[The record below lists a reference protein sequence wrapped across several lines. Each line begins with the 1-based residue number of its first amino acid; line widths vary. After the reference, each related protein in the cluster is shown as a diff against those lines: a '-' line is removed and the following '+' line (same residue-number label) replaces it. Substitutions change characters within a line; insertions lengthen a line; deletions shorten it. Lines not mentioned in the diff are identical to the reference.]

1 MKKFLLFAGAVAT
14 IAAGS
19 AYAQESVDLDQA
31 CQDNYYTT
39 RSSNWFIEVGG
50 GISVPAVENN
60 SDGHRKITANYG
72 GGFGK
77 WFSPY
82 FAWRMEFQG
91 GAKHWNS
98 SYGMGKFRA
107 VNGNVDVMW
116 DMFNSLGSVNSK
128 RVFSIVPFLGMGAT
142 YAWDY
147 RPKEASNVINRGDE
161 VKRNEW
167 LFPVSAGLQLRFR
180 LSEYVDFFAQA
191 RASFY
196 GDSFNNYV
204 GHRPVDID
212 ITCLGGFTFNLG
224 GSRFK
229 SFNPCNYTQYIS
241 TLNNQVN
248 DLREELAGT
257 AAALAVAQSQL
268 PCPEVTNEVTVI
280 EQAPLLS
287 TVRFKINSAR
297 ITDEEQVNVYNIAQ
311 WLNQNPDQNIVITG
325 YADKDTGSSAYN
337 MALSQ
342 RRAEAVYNMLVN
354 DYGISSDRLA
364 TDAEGSDTQIYDVNN
379 WNRIV
384 VFSGAE

>member
-1 MKKFLLFAGAVAT
+1 MKKFLLFVGAAAT
-14 IAAGS
+14 LSAGS
-19 AYAQESVDLDQA
+19 AFAQESADLSQT

-50 GISVPAVENN
+50 GISVPAVENSN
-60 SDGHRKITANYG
+60 GHRQITANYG
-72 GGFGK
+72 AGFGK

-98 SYGMGKFRA
+98 PEGMGKFRA
-107 VNGNVDVMW
+107 VNGNIDVMW
-116 DMFNSLGSVNSK
+116 DMFNSLGTVNTK
-128 RVFSIVPFLGMGAT
+128 RVFSMVPFIGLGAT

-147 RPKEASNVINRGDE
+147 RPNGVSNVINRGTE
-161 VKRNEW
+161 TKHNEW

-204 GHRPVDID
+204 VHRPVDID
-212 ITCLGGFTFNLG
+212 ITCLGGFAFNLG
-224 GSRFK
+224 GSSFK
-229 SFNPCNYTQYIS
+229 SFNPCSYTDYIN

-248 DLREELAGT
+248 DLRGELAVT
-257 AAALAVAQSQL
+257 AAALAAAEAQL
-268 PCPEVTNEVTVI
+268 PCPEVTNEVAVI

-287 TVRFKINSAR
+287 TVRFKINSAH
-297 ITDEEQVNVYNIAQ
+297 ISDEEEVNVFNIAQ
-311 WLNQNPDQNIVITG
+311 WLNNNPDQNLIITG
-325 YADKDTGSSAYN
+325 YADKETGSSAYN
-337 MALSQ
+337 MTLSQ
-342 RRAEAVYNMLVN
+342 RRAEAVCNMLVN
-354 DYGISSDRLA
+354 EYNIAPERLA
-364 TDAEGSDTQIYDVNN
+364 TNAQGSDTQIYDVNN

-384 VFSGAE
+384 VFSEAE